1 MAPRQTDSSAT
12 RAAKRDR
19 RRARSTFV
27 RTWLVARRTQ
37 SKIRR
42 ERAKVPP
49 DLNVFAMTK
58 GKTYKPRTMNKR
70 YLAFLAPASA
80 LALAACSDKS
90 PSVDVTAAPW
100 ECIAAEVTIG
110 TNSIDTVVRFN
121 KVTGEAQLLNAASF
135 ASKAT
140 GAQGN
145 VIGWVPLG
153 DLRSAVQELV
163 QREQAAQQ
171 QMPAATPEPTP
182 EKKK

>member
-1 MAPRQTDSSAT
+1 MGGTT
-12 RAAKRDR
+12 CHVAKRTSLVG
-19 RRARSTFV
+19 AT
-27 RTWLVARRTQ
+27 TWLVAART
-37 SKIRR
+37 KTKFRPIRPGNW
-42 ERAKVPP
+42 KY
-49 DLNVFAMTK
+49 LNVFALF
-58 GKTYKPRTMNKR
+58 GNGAYNPRTMSKHLTPT
-70 YLAFLAPASA
+70 LAIISVLG
-80 LALAACSDKS
+80 LAACNDTSNTAADA
-90 PSVDVTAAPW
+90 TAAPW

-121 KVTGEAQLLNAASF
+121 KVTGEAQLLNSASF

-182 EKKK
+182 EAKKKN

>member
-1 MAPRQTDSSAT
+1 MIKVALPQRGTYKTRTMHKETAIVFAAASVIFLSGCSDQSSSA
-12 RAAKRDR
+12 D
-19 RRARSTFV
+19 
-27 RTWLVARRTQ
+27 VA
-37 SKIRR
+37 
-42 ERAKVPP
+42 
-49 DLNVFAMTK
+49 
-58 GKTYKPRTMNKR
+58 
-70 YLAFLAPASA
+70 
-80 LALAACSDKS
+80 
-90 PSVDVTAAPW
+90 AAPW

-171 QMPAATPEPTP
+171 QMPAATPELSPTP
-182 EKKK
+182 EQKKRN

>member
-1 MAPRQTDSSAT
+1 MIAFANT
-12 RAAKRDR
+12 AA
-19 RRARSTFV
+19 A
-27 RTWLVARRTQ
+27 
-37 SKIRR
+37 
-42 ERAKVPP
+42 
-49 DLNVFAMTK
+49 
-58 GKTYKPRTMNKR
+58 TYKAHTMNKSI
-70 YLAFLAPASA
+70 FLLIAAVSA
-80 LALAACSDKS
+80 VFLPSCTDQSSSAADA
-90 PSVDVTAAPW
+90 TAAPW

-121 KVTGEAQLLNAASF
+121 KVNGEAQLLNAASF

-171 QMPAATPEPTP
+171 QMPAAPATPEATR
-182 EKKK
+182 EETKKK